1 MRPCV
6 RGSRRQSTR
15 LDAVV
20 EQKLLLNAARVGK
33 SDEGSR
39 DLDIRLRMLA
49 GHGVDVQGQC
59 PPKCSAR
66 MSLPI
71 L

>member
-20 EQKLLLNAARVGK
+20 EQKLLLNARIGK
-33 SDEGSR
+33 SDEDSR
-39 DLDIRLRMLA
+39 DLDIRLRVLA
-49 GHGVDVQGQC
+49 GHGVDVQGNRR
-59 PPKCSAR
+59 P
-66 MSLPI
+66 
-71 L
+71 